1 MIGATSTT
9 DEIVAQL
16 ADLLRDFE
24 GRYYSDPIGPD
35 TRFFAD
41 LGFSSIDAVLLGE
54 KIEALCGRSLP
65 FHEHAARLANSG
77 ATDLTVGQIAAF
89 LRECLARQA

>member
-1 MIGATSTT
+1 MST
-9 DEIVAQL
+9 DEIVAEL
-16 ADLLRDFE
+16 ATLLRDFE

-35 TRFFAD
+35 TRFFGD

-65 FHEHAARLANSG
+65 FHEHAAQLANSG
-77 ATDLTVGQIAAF
+77 ATDLTVGEIAAF
-89 LRECLARQA
+89 LHHCLADQA